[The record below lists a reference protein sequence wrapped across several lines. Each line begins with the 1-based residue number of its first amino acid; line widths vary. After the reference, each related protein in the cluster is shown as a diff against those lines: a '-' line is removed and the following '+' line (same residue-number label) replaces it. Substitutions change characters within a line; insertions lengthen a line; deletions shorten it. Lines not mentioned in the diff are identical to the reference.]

1 MNKDHTATLLHHDEQ
16 RELSALK
23 WISDREHMFW
33 LLNAVG
39 WFGISLVTYFSL
51 SLPYSQ
57 FELSYL
63 VHNVS
68 QSLVGFLLTLP
79 MRWGFKAIWD
89 WPVGPR
95 VTVALTLAL
104 VFAIVWAVLR
114 LLLFLVMTQEANLW
128 RDFGGWLFPSIFVFV
143 AWAALYHGIK
153 YYQLLQ
159 VQREAVLE
167 LESQQRQ
174 RALQLAQMRAQ
185 AQDAQLQLLRYQLNP
200 HFLFNTLNSV
210 TSLVTAGRTKDA
222 NVMLSRLSD
231 FLRFSLEGGNDALVP
246 LVHEIQAIQRYLL
259 IEQVRF
265 SDRMVVEFSIEPDL
279 NDLLVPSLLLQPL
292 VENAIKY
299 AIARSESGG
308 TIRVSAT
315 SQGSKLHLSVADSGS
330 QRDSLQQDTVI
341 TDDGSPGIGLRN
353 TRERLRNLFGEDF
366 DLDITDS
373 ELGGLCFAVSMP
385 ATQSLKGGS
394 PCTLQS

>member
-1 MNKDHTATLLHHDEQ
+1 MTQELQNVAVKRVSPTFRWLSN
-16 RELSALK
+16 REYL
-23 WISDREHMFW
+23 FW
-33 LLNAVG
+33 LLNGIG
-39 WFGISLVTYFSL
+39 WLGISLVTYFSL

-79 MRWGFKAIWD
+79 MRWGFRRIWD
-89 WPVGPR
+89 WPVALR
-95 VTVALTLAL
+95 VAMTLVLTLTC
-104 VFAIVWAVLR
+104 AVTWSALR
-114 LLLFLVMTQEANLW
+114 LLLFLAMTQESGLW

-159 VQREAVLE
+159 EQREAMLE

-210 TSLVTAGRTKDA
+210 MSLITAERADDA
-222 NVMLSRLSD
+222 GLMLGRLSD

-246 LVHEIQAIQRYLL
+246 LSVEMQALKQYLM

-265 SDRMVVEFSIEPDL
+265 SDRMKVEFEVDPRVE
-279 NDLLVPSLLLQPL
+279 DLLVPSLLLQPL
-292 VENAIKY
+292 AENAIKY
-299 AIARSESGG
+299 AIARAERGG
-308 TIRVSAT
+308 IIRVTART
-315 SQGSKLHLSVADSGS
+315 EQARLIVGVADSGS
-330 QRDSLQQDTVI
+330 LRDTMKADTVI
-341 TDDGSPGIGLRN
+341 DDDGSPGIGLRN
-353 TRERLRNLFGEDF
+353 TRERLRNLFSEDF
-366 DLDITDS
+366 DFSVADS
-373 ELGGLCFAVSMP
+373 ELGGLYFRIAIP
-385 ATQSLKGGS
+385 ATQSLRGS
-394 PCTLQS
+394 AE